1 MLGLGGGSV
10 IALLALGLVITFQ
23 SSGVVNFAH
32 AAVGSYVAFAFF
44 RFRDSHQLILPVF
57 GLPAVDLGGRPTLA
71 TALVMCMVLAVGIN
85 VILAVVVYRPL
96 RSASPLARLVASLG
110 VMLYFIE
117 VMALRFGAQGSTAL
131 RIEPVLPRR
140 LLRAGDI
147 TVYSDALWM
156 AGAALACAIAV
167 WWASR
172 STRFGMATRAVAE
185 DERSAQ
191 LVGIDADVVAVG
203 NWTLAG
209 VLAAAGMIVAAP
221 TVRLTPIDTSLL
233 VVPAIAAALVGGF
246 RRPVVAVVT
255 ALLIG
260 MAQSEIF
267 NLQVSNQWLT
277 ELGLAQGLP
286 LLVILGVLLWRT
298 DPLGARG
305 ELGQVR
311 LPSPHLPAG
320 SMWIVGAVVVAG
332 TVAMAVGASDV
343 RSAVIVS
350 AIGSITAMSV
360 VVSTGY
366 VGQIS
371 LATAAFAGVSA
382 FSLVKLTAGWGIPFP
397 AAPLLA
403 AGVSALMGLVF
414 ALPALRVRGLTLAMA
429 TLAAALAVEQLLFR
443 WPWFSGGVEGAR
455 LPPARLFG
463 LNFDANALGAARPRR
478 MFGLMVLAVAGAV
491 MVAMVNLARSATA
504 QRWLAV
510 RANERAAAAAGISVT
525 RAKLGAFATS
535 AFLAGLGGALTA
547 YSLSTV
553 STRSFGVLAS
563 VVAVAIGYLTGIATP
578 LGALVAGAIAT
589 GGVLS
594 LLAGQEASK
603 YQFATNGVL
612 LVLAAIFL
620 PDGIAGWLSR
630 RGRRYRARS

>member
-1 MLGLGGGSV
+1 V
-10 IALLALGLVITFQ
+10 VTYQ

-32 AAVGSYVAFAFF
+32 AAVGTYVAFAFF

-57 GLPAVDLGGRPTLA
+57 GLPAADLGGRPTLA
-71 TALVMCMVLAVGIN
+71 TALVLCLALAVAIN
-85 VILAVVVYRPL
+85 VALAVMVYRPL

-140 LLRAGDI
+140 LLRTGDI

-156 AGAALACAIAV
+156 AGAVVACAIAV
-167 WWASR
+167 WWTSR
-172 STRFGMATRAVAE
+172 STRFGLATRAVAE
-185 DERSAQ
+185 DERAAQ

-203 NWTLAG
+203 NWTIAG
-209 VLAAAGMIVAAP
+209 VLAAAGVIVAAP

-246 RRPVVAVVT
+246 RRPVVAVTT

-267 NLQVSNQWLT
+267 NLQVSHQWLT

-286 LLVILGVLLWRT
+286 LLVILAVLLWRT
-298 DPLGARG
+298 EPPGARG
-305 ELGQVR
+305 GIGQVR
-311 LPSPHLPAG
+311 LPSPRLPAG
-320 SMWIVGAVVVAG
+320 SMWIVAAAAAAGAL
-332 TVAMAVGASDV
+332 AMAVGASNV

-350 AIGSITAMSV
+350 AIASITAMSV

-382 FSLVKLTAGWGIPFP
+382 FSLVKLTAGWGVPFP
-397 AAPLLA
+397 IAPVLA
-403 AGVSALMGLVF
+403 AGASAMMGLLF
-414 ALPALRVRGLTLAMA
+414 AVPALRVRGLTLAMA

-463 LNFDANALGAARPRR
+463 IDFDANALGAARPRR
-478 MFGLMVLAVAGAV
+478 TFGFMVLAVAVLV

-504 QRWLAV
+504 RRWLAV

-525 RAKLGAFATS
+525 RAKLSAFAAS

-547 YSLSTV
+547 YSLATV

-578 LGALVAGAIAT
+578 LGALVAGLIAT

-594 LLAGQEASK
+594 LLAGQEASR
-603 YQFATNGVL
+603 YQFATSGVL
-612 LVLAAIFL
+612 LVVAAIFL

-630 RGRRYRARS
+630 RGRRYRARP